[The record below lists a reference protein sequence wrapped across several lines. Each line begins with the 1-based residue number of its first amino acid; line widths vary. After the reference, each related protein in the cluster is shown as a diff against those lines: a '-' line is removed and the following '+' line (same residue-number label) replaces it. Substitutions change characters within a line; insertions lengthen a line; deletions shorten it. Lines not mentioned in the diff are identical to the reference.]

1 MATSI
6 VLEQTSVL
14 FIFAIIGW
22 VLAKTGII
30 NTQHSKLLSILLVYV
45 FMPAKFFKS
54 FANDFTTEY
63 ISTQYNLILIAIAIL
78 VVLVIIT
85 KYTAKLF
92 SRDAYERNIFQYSQT
107 ISNFGYMGY
116 VLAEALY
123 GGTTLLNIMLFGLP
137 VQIYINTEGYRL
149 LVGTGKFSLKEIF
162 NPMFVATLIGCIWGL
177 FSLPIP
183 SIADSILTSAS
194 GCAGAVSMLLM
205 GIAISEQ
212 KLLSLLTDIRIY
224 LVAAIRLFLIP
235 AAVGGVVYFLF
246 GREITTISLMVF
258 AMPCGLNTIVLP
270 KLVGKNCKI
279 GAGLALVSTIGSL
292 ISIPLWLSIWR

>member
-1 MATSI
+1 M
-6 VLEQTSVL
+6 
-14 FIFAIIGW
+14 
-22 VLAKTGII
+22 
-30 NTQHSKLLSILLVYV
+30 VYV

-85 KYTAKLF
+85 KYTAKIF

-123 GGTTLLNIMLFGLP
+123 GETTLLNIMLFGLP

-149 LVGTGKFSLKEIF
+149 LVGTDKFSLKEIF
-162 NPMFVATLIGCIWGL
+162 NPMFVATLIGCVWGL

-183 SIADSILTSAS
+183 SIADSVLTSAS

-224 LVAAIRLFLIP
+224 IVSAIRIFLIP
-235 AAVGGVVYFLF
+235 AAVGVVVYFLF
-246 GREITTISLMVF
+246 GREITTITLMVF

-279 GAGLALVSTIGSL
+279 GAGLALVSTIG
-292 ISIPLWLSIWR
+292 